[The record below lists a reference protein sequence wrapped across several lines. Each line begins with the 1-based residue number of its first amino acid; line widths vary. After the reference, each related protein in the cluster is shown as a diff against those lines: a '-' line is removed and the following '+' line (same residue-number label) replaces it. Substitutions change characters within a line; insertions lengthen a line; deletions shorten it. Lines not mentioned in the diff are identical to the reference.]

1 MNKELK
7 IQLER
12 IVALVNDAADADPEM
27 DLEYCIPE
35 VETTS
40 DTCSVNGNPY
50 ILLTYTANE
59 TQPTKKVSLGRTALQ
74 CTEEDLA
81 QHVILSMEAFKD
93 ESDAFTM
100 G

>member
-1 MNKELK
+1 MNTELK
-7 IQLER
+7 AKLEK
-12 IVALVNDAADADPEM
+12 IVVLVNDAVVDPEI
-27 DLEYCIPE
+27 DFEYCIPE

-40 DTCSVNGNPY
+40 DTCNVSGNPY

-59 TQPTKKVSLGRTALQ
+59 TQPTRKVSLGKTALQ
-74 CTEEDLA
+74 STPEDLA
-81 QHVILSMEAFKD
+81 KHVVICMEAFKD

>member
-7 IQLER
+7 MQLEK
-12 IVALVNDAADADPEM
+12 IVALVKDADVDLEM

-40 DTCSVNGNPY
+40 DTCNVTGNPY
-50 ILLTYTANE
+50 ILLRYTANE
-59 TQPTKKVSLGRTALQ
+59 NQPTKKVSLGKTALQ
-74 CTEEDLA
+74 STPEDLA
-81 QHVILSMEAFKD
+81 KHVVLSMEAFKD
-93 ESDAFTM
+93 ETDAFKM

>member
-1 MNKELK
+1 MNTELK
-7 IQLER
+7 AKLEK
-12 IVALVNDAADADPEM
+12 IVVLVNDAVVDPEM

-40 DTCSVNGNPY
+40 VTCSVNGNPY

-59 TQPTKKVSLGRTALQ
+59 NQPTKKVSLGKTALQ
-74 CTEEDLA
+74 STPEDLA
-81 QHVILSMEAFKD
+81 KHVVICMEAFKD